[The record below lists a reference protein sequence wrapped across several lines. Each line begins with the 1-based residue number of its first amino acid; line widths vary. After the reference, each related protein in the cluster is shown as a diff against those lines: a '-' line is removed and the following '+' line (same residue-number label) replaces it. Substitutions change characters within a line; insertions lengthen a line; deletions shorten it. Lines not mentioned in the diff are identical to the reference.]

1 MKTLWIA
8 AGFAA
13 GYVLGT
19 KAGRERYEQIAQAA
33 NELANK
39 PAVAD
44 AQARVRQLAERGRDV
59 VKARIGSADEEAA
72 VATVE

>member
-1 MKTLWIA
+1 MKALWVA

-19 KAGRERYEQIAQAA
+19 KAGRERYEQIARTAQDIAH
-33 NELANK
+33 K

-44 AQARVRQLAERGRDV
+44 AQARVKQLAERGRDV
-59 VKARIGSADEEAA
+59 VMAKVNGSEDHA
-72 VATVE
+72 VATP